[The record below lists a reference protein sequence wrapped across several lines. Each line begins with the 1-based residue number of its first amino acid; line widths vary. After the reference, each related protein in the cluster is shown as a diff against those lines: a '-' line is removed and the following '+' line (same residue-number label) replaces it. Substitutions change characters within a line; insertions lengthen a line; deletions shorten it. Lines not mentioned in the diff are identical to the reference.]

1 MIKPTI
7 EKDPCYNKG
16 LKFATKATNIQA
28 NCTAIDA
35 DWQAPP
41 INFSA
46 ELIDSLVR
54 VAMKYKSD
62 TALHAFIM
70 RQGVNEKDAPMVM
83 AFMAGW
89 LCSHDVL

>member
-16 LKFATKATNIQA
+16 LKFATKVTNIQA

-35 DWQAPP
+35 TP